1 MDFTHW
7 GTQHPAIF
15 IITKTCLKKS
25 VVQNIKPPSQL
36 ICGKNKDLGI
46 KLLVEMYN
54 FDKHLDIRLS
64 KYIRQDHLICRNAET
79 C

>member
-1 MDFTHW
+1 MYL
-7 GTQHPAIF
+7 GLQRYIQEINAI
-15 IITKTCLKKS
+15 T
-25 VVQNIKPPSQL
+25 VE
-36 ICGKNKDLGI
+36 
-46 KLLVEMYN
+46 LLVEMYN